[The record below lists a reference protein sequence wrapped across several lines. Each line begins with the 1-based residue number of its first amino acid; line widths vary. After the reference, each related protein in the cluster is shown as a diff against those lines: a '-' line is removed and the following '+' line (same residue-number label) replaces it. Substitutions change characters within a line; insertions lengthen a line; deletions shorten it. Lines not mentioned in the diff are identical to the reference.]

1 VSNTATALRPEVA
14 GRRRAVVGLAS
25 LGVALFVAVGLLGV
39 ERYAW
44 NYWLYRGFA
53 APRDPAYV
61 TVRGTTEKIGVVS
74 PALGG
79 RTQTAYVYLPP
90 GYAAHPHRRYPVLYL
105 MHGFPGRP
113 LAFLLTVRMGVLE
126 DALAARHRIRPPIL
140 VMPYGSTGTFTD
152 KEWANGIHPG
162 EGWETFVARDLVRAI
177 DKKFRTI
184 PAGRG
189 RALAGLSE
197 GGYGALNIGLHHP
210 GEFRVLESWSGY
222 ARADNVH
229 AIFGGSPAL
238 LARNTPLTTLAR
250 AAPALRRAHT
260 YVWFYSGRQDPLRVQ
275 NDAFAKELTLLNV
288 AHRFLVVP
296 GGHNWAVWRTHA
308 QQALVAA
315 SRRLAHA

>member
-1 VSNTATALRPEVA
+1 MSSTATALPEVA
-14 GRRRAVVGLAS
+14 GRRWAVVGLAT
-25 LGVALFVAVGLLGV
+25 LAIGLFVAVGLLGV

-53 APRDPAYV
+53 PPQDPAYV
-61 TVRGTTEKIGVVS
+61 TVQGTTQKIAVVS
-74 PALGG
+74 PALG

-90 GYAAHPHRRYPVLYL
+90 GYAAHPHRRYPVVYL

-126 DALAARHRIRPPIL
+126 DALAARHRITPPIL

-152 KEWANGIHPG
+152 KEWANGIRRH
-162 EGWETFVARDLVRAI
+162 EGWETFVARDLVRAV
-177 DKKFRTI
+177 DSRYRTI
-184 PAGRG
+184 ATGRG

-210 GEFRVLESWSGY
+210 GEFHVLESWSGY
-222 ARADNVH
+222 ARADNLQ
-229 AIFGGSPAL
+229 AIFGGRAAL
-238 LARNTPLTTLAR
+238 LAHNTPLVTIAR

-260 YVWFYSGRQDPLRVQ
+260 YVWLYSGTDDPLHVQ
-275 NDAFAKELTLLNV
+275 NQAFANELAHLHV
-288 AHRFLVVP
+288 AHRFFLVP

-315 SRRLAHA
+315 SQRLAHA